1 MKTRYAVALAML
13 AGFGLGAVAV
23 QGLRAQAK
31 PPLYYV
37 TEIDVI
43 DPVGFAKDYLP
54 IVQPLIKA
62 DDGRFVALG
71 AREAGRS
78 PRSKGCRRLLA
89 LRCWCGTARNKSKLI
104 GIPRR
109 FRQPERSAKNMPS
122 SGPSL
127 LKAYR
132 TNLPK

>member
-62 DDGRFVALG
+62 DGGRFVALG
-71 AREAGRS
+71 GPGGGKVTTIEGMPPASRVAVLVWDGLEQVQAHRDSPAFQAARKIGEKYAKFRS
-78 PRSKGCRRLLA
+78 FTVEG
-89 LRCWCGTARNKSKLI
+89 
-104 GIPRR
+104 
-109 FRQPERSAKNMPS
+109 
-122 SGPSL
+122 
-127 LKAYR
+127 
-132 TNLPK
+132 LPN